1 MIQTD
6 REDLTMTED
15 PILKER
21 RKEATDEG
29 RQLLQRFRP
38 NLTAND
44 YDRKKHK
51 LGELMYESQHWR
63 VRKCHIG
70 DKFVGYIIKQ
80 RRGSAD
86 WYGTINLSSVAKA
99 STDELPKSMA

>member
-1 MIQTD
+1 MN
-6 REDLTMTED
+6 EDA
-15 PILKER
+15 IVKKR

-29 RQLLQRFRP
+29 KKLLQQFRP

-51 LGELMYESQHWR
+51 LGEIMYESQHWR

-70 DKFVGYIIKQ
+70 DKFVGYMIKQ
-80 RRGSAD
+80 NQSSAN
-86 WYGTINLSSVAKA
+86 WLGTINLKESK
-99 STDELPKSMA
+99 KK